1 MFGRL
6 TWILWNL
13 FLAAIPVALGY
24 SIAAVGRQL
33 TWGRRRWLWVALV
46 PLLGLWL
53 IFLPNSCYL
62 FTELRHLF
70 SDLERYNLWSRARSD
85 PDAAMGLA
93 LRIGVALLYSMTGAL
108 TFALSIRPVKSWM
121 RSLGVPTDW
130 ASVPF
135 FLVVSLGVYLGL
147 VVRYNSWD
155 LLTRPGRVLETVVRV
170 LHHPLLMAVIVLFAV
185 FLWLAYEVND
195 IWIDGF
201 MMRWEQWLSSEVK
214 KTEPDLVASA
224 GRR

>member
-121 RSLGVPTDW
+121 RSLGVPT
-130 ASVPF
+130 
-135 FLVVSLGVYLGL
+135 
-147 VVRYNSWD
+147 
-155 LLTRPGRVLETVVRV
+155 
-170 LHHPLLMAVIVLFAV
+170 
-185 FLWLAYEVND
+185 
-195 IWIDGF
+195 
-201 MMRWEQWLSSEVK
+201 
-214 KTEPDLVASA
+214 
-224 GRR
+224 